1 MLRWAVL
8 ITSVCG
14 VVDARRASTFY
25 HETKNNNITITWD
38 SQIRT
43 NMSRTNLICVFQSV
57 VNKVIFRIR
66 NGVEVP
72 ESLHEQFVRR
82 VQCDKDALREGQI
95 KLNLST
101 VTTDDAGNYWCKLTT
116 AFGKTMANETFVLNI
131 TTVKTRPE
139 THKGTTQPPVGQTWY
154 LIGVPVVVLLGLL
167 GLVVARLVY
176 VKKNNQLCWRNRHVE
191 EVEPSRGI
199 IMMSIIEIETSESET
214 GNGRRSL
221 IEER

>member
-1 MLRWAVL
+1 MKSKSSCSNQTLRVKMLRWAVL

-139 THKGTTQPPVGQTWY
+139 IHKGAKHLRRGPKLGSRDGRGWEVAIFSFLLPIFIVAVAYPRWRWWNLNEGQE
-154 LIGVPVVVLLGLL
+154 
-167 GLVVARLVY
+167 
-176 VKKNNQLCWRNRHVE
+176 KK
-191 EVEPSRGI
+191 
-199 IMMSIIEIETSESET
+199 
-214 GNGRRSL
+214 
-221 IEER
+221 